1 MFVSSV
7 KGARTRYAIRLPVTM
22 QARRRIAILALA
34 VGLSGCATRVPVSTA
49 PDRDATRVLETREG
63 IATYYGPGFQ
73 GKTTASGARF
83 DMNAMVAA
91 HPSYPFGTLV
101 RVTNLGNG
109 RSVRVRILDRGPAAR
124 IQAGGVI
131 IDVSRGAAE
140 RLGFIREGRARVR
153 VEVLDLGEP

>member
-1 MFVSSV
+1 ML
-7 KGARTRYAIRLPVTM
+7 RTLIVT
-22 QARRRIAILALA
+22 LA
-34 VGLSGCATRVPVSTA
+34 VCLAGCAARVPASTA
-49 PDRDATRVLETREG
+49 PGKESTTVLDVREG
-63 IATYYGPGFQ
+63 IATYYGPGLH

-91 HPSYPFGTLV
+91 HPSYPFGTVV
-101 RVTNLGNG
+101 RVTNLEND

-124 IQAGGVI
+124 IQAVGVI

-153 VEVLDLGEP
+153 VEVLEFGDP